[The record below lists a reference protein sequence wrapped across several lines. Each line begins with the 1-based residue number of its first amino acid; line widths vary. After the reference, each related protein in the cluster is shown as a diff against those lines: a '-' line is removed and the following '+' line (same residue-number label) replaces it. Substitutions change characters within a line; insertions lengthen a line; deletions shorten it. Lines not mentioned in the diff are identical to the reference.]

1 MMNSHLPQQ
10 RWQLS
15 QLKQL
20 HCLSGQRCRQAS
32 QTGRLRATAIEV
44 PEPEVVQP
52 AATGA
57 PTEATPEV
65 SREILALLLMGFLVS
80 RNASQGRRLKM
91 FLLEITW
98 LKKLRQG

>member
-1 MMNSHLPQQ
+1 MNSHLPQQ

-20 HCLSGQRCRQAS
+20 IAFLGSDVRQAS

-65 SREILALLLMGFLVS
+65 SREILALLLMRDSVVS
-80 RNASQGRRLKM
+80 RNSSFPRPPSEDVSVEELPG
-91 FLLEITW
+91 
-98 LKKLRQG
+98 